1 MVYWDQPSDL
11 RHSAFG
17 IILTMRVLNTL
28 KIAFRALRRNVLRSV
43 LTTLGIIIG
52 VAAVI
57 ATVSIG
63 NGAKSQVE
71 AQIASLGQNIITVFP
86 GNFTA
91 GGVRGGFGTAS
102 TLTLED
108 ALGIRNE
115 IAGALNVSPE
125 MQDRAQ
131 ILANGL
137 NWNTRIQGE
146 DINYLE
152 IRTWP
157 MGEGAMFTEADVRGA
172 TKVCVIGKTVADQLF
187 QGMDPIGQTLRI
199 RNLPFK
205 ILGIL
210 GTKGFNFFG
219 QDQDD
224 VIIIPYTSHLK
235 RIARRPFLNSIV
247 IQADTADHMAR
258 IQQDIT
264 DLLQQH
270 RNGKEPDFTVRNQQ
284 ELADAATAT
293 SKVMTVLLAIVAG
306 ISLVVGGIGIMN
318 IMLVSVTER
327 TREIGIRLAVGAH
340 GRDVL
345 LQFLTEAIVLSLMGG
360 GIGIALGIG
369 TSQLIPKFVGWPALV
384 SPLSIVISF
393 VISLLI
399 GVFFGF
405 YPARK
410 AAQLDPIEALRYE

>member
-1 MVYWDQPSDL
+1 
-11 RHSAFG
+11 
-17 IILTMRVLNTL
+17 MRIFSTIKVAL
-28 KIAFRALRRNVLRSV
+28 RALRRNLLRSV
-43 LTTLGIIIG
+43 LTALGIIIG

-57 ATVSIG
+57 AMVSIG

-71 AQIASLGQNIITVFP
+71 SSIASLGQNIISVFP

-102 TLTLED
+102 TLTVED
-108 ALGIRNE
+108 ALAIRNE
-115 IAGALNVSPE
+115 VPGVANVSPE
-125 MQDRAQ
+125 MQDRSQ
-131 ILANGL
+131 VLANGL

-146 DINYLE
+146 DVNYLE
-152 IRTWP
+152 IRIWP
-157 MGEGAMFTEADVRGA
+157 IAVGDMFSEADVRSA

-187 QGMDPIGQTLRI
+187 SGADPIGQTLRI

-205 ILGIL
+205 IVGLL
-210 GTKGFNFFG
+210 STKGFNYFG

-224 VIIIPYTSHLK
+224 VIVIPYTSHLK
-235 RIARRPFLNSIV
+235 RIARRPNLNSIV
-247 IQADTADHMAR
+247 IQADVADHMAR
-258 IQQDIT
+258 IQQDVT
-264 DLLQQH
+264 DLLQQR
-270 RNGKEPDFTVRNQQ
+270 RNGREPDFTVRNQK
-284 ELADAATAT
+284 ELAEAATAT
-293 SKVMTVLLAIVAG
+293 TKTMTVLLAAIAG
-306 ISLVVGGIGIMN
+306 VSLVVGGIGIMN

-345 LQFLTEAIVLSLMGG
+345 LQFLTEAIILSLMGG
-360 GIGIALGIG
+360 ALGIAIG
-369 TSQLIPKFVGWPALV
+369 VGSSKLISHLNGWPVLV
-384 SPLSIVISF
+384 STQAIVGAVAFSAA
-393 VISLLI
+393 I